1 LSLSN
6 VTYPLFIKKMKIV
19 LCTLRKWATTRSSVV
34 AFPTSCFSTS
44 STTASSPVV
53 TNSFLRNITSNN
65 NPTFNC
71 SRRQFSSESTESSSK
86 SALLEILA
94 REEQEEAEIGNTE
107 LPTELL
113 DLKTTIEESWKIVED
128 GATTDLYKIDNTSN
142 NAKIQVSFHCQDTIE
157 AVDVGELDYGDDD
170 EDDDDEV
177 LHEDDNDED
186 VDDEVSSPVRFTAT
200 VTKAGKSL
208 VFACFSE
215 LGQVRIEGV
224 STTAKST
231 PEYVHENQ
239 GTRKLQLQNRTSF
252 ITPYSQYPINT

>member
-1 LSLSN
+1 
-6 VTYPLFIKKMKIV
+6 
-19 LCTLRKWATTRSSVV
+19 VV
-34 AFPTSCFSTS
+34 AFPTFS
-44 STTASSPVV
+44 STTASSSSPVA
-53 TNSFLRNITSNN
+53 TNSFLRTAIISNN
-65 NPTFNC
+65 NHPTFNC
-71 SRRQFSSESTESSSK
+71 RRPFSSESSK

-113 DLKTTIEESWKIVED
+113 DLKTTIEKSWKIIED
-128 GATTDLYKIDNTSN
+128 GATTDLFKIDTSN

-157 AVDVGELDYGDDD
+157 AVDVGELDYGD
-170 EDDDDEV
+170 EDDANDEV
-177 LHEDDNDED
+177 LHEDDSEED

-200 VTKAGKSL
+200 VTKAGNSL

-231 PEYVHENQ
+231 PEYVHQNQ
-239 GTRKLQLQNRTSF
+239 GTRK
-252 ITPYSQYPINT
+252 

>member
-1 LSLSN
+1 
-6 VTYPLFIKKMKIV
+6 MKIAQ
-19 LCTLRKWATTRSSVV
+19 CTLRKWATTTTTATRSARSSVV
-34 AFPTSCFSTS
+34 AFPTFS
-44 STTASSPVV
+44 STTASSSSPVV
-53 TNSFLRNITSNN
+53 TNNFLRNAIISNN
-65 NPTFNC
+65 NHPTFNC
-71 SRRQFSSESTESSSK
+71 LRPFSSESTESSSK

-128 GATTDLYKIDNTSN
+128 GATTDLYKINTSN

-157 AVDVGELDYGDDD
+157 AVDVGELDYGD
-170 EDDDDEV
+170 EDDDATDEV
-177 LHEDDNDED
+177 LHEEEDNEEEF
-186 VDDEVSSPVRFTAT
+186 DDEGSSPVRFTAT
-200 VTKAGKSL
+200 VTKAGNSL

-231 PEYVHENQ
+231 PEFVHENQ
-239 GTRKLQLQNRTSF
+239 GTRKLQLHLKKNRSSF
-252 ITPYSQYPINT
+252 ITPNSQYSINT